1 MAQQNRPAS
10 RHVPAGR
17 LSRLHRLGAMATGV
31 AGNVAAQGISQWSR
45 GQRPDLRQLL
55 LSPSNAVRVA
65 DDLARMRGAA
75 MKVGQLVS
83 MEAGDVLPPELAAIL
98 SRLQASADPM
108 PPKQLERVLRS
119 NWGEGWRRDF
129 AHFDPRPVAAAS
141 IGQVHKGTLRDG
153 RTLAIKVQYPGVA
166 SSIDADIAN
175 IGALVRMSGM
185 LPPGFDI
192 APYLEEAKRQLR
204 LEADYR
210 HEAAQLAA
218 YAALVG
224 ETEGFE
230 IPTVAEEWSTGEV
243 LAMSYHE
250 SRPIEW
256 LTEAPQEERD
266 QVTARLIDLVLR
278 EIFEFGLVQT
288 DPNFAN
294 YRYDPGTGR
303 VVLLDFG
310 ATRSLPAQIIDH
322 CREMLTAGLAGDR
335 SGMETS
341 SAALGILPEA
351 MAEDHRMQILS
362 MMEMAFAE
370 ARSEVFD
377 FGQSDLLARLRA
389 EGRKLAADRVPP
401 PEVPMDALYLQR
413 KIGGTFLLA
422 TRLRARVPLREM
434 FAAFVQASE

>member
-1 MAQQNRPAS
+1 MAEKDRTAS

-55 LSPSNAVRVA
+55 LSPGNAARVA

-83 MEAGDVLPPELAAIL
+83 MEAGDVLPPDLAAIF

-119 NWGEGWRRDF
+119 NWGEDWRGDF
-129 AHFDPRPVAAAS
+129 AHFDPRPIAAAS
-141 IGQVHKGTLRDG
+141 IGQVHKATLRDG

-166 SSIDADIAN
+166 RSIDADIAN
-175 IGALVRMSGM
+175 IGTLIRMSGM
-185 LPPGFDI
+185 LSPGFDI
-192 APYLEEAKRQLR
+192 AHYLEEGKRQLR

-230 IPTVAEEWSTGEV
+230 IPTVAEQWSTGEV
-243 LAMSYHE
+243 LAMSFHE

-256 LTEAPQEERD
+256 LTDASQEERD
-266 QVTARLIDLVLR
+266 RVIARLIDLVLR

-310 ATRSLPAQIIDH
+310 ATRSLPPQIIDQ
-322 CREMLTAGLAGDR
+322 CREMLAAGLAGDR
-335 SGMETS
+335 PGLERA
-341 SAALGILPEA
+341 SAALGVLPEA
-351 MAEDHRMQILS
+351 MAPDHRAQILS
-362 MMEMAFAE
+362 MMEIAFAD
-370 ARSEVFD
+370 ARREVFD
-377 FGQSDLLARLRA
+377 FAESDLLARLRT
-389 EGRKLAADRVPP
+389 EGRKLAADRMPP
-401 PEVPMDALYLQR
+401 PEIPMDALFLQR

-422 TRLRARVPLREM
+422 TRLRARVPLRSM
-434 FAAFVQASE
+434 FAAFV